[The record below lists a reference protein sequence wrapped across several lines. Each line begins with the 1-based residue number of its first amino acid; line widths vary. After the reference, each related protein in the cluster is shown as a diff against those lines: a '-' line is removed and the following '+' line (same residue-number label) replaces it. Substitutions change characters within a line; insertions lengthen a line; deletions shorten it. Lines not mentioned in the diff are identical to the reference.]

1 MIGPKEYAIIN
12 LASCKGKIDIVYN
25 KPSIY
30 NANDNE
36 IATNDN
42 GISNDPKRD

>member
-1 MIGPKEYAIIN
+1 MIGPKEYAVIN
-12 LASCKGKIDIVYN
+12 QASCKGKIDNVYN

-30 NANDNE
+30 NAIDNE
-36 IATNDN
+36 IDTSDN